1 MIGSDI
7 SPAVDH
13 LRAGELVAIPTET
26 VYGLAANALN
36 DEAVLQI
43 FEAKNRPHFD
53 PLIVPIGQR
62 QLPMFE
68 EYIHAEAQTLMDA
81 FWPGPLTVIIDKPP
95 FIPDIVC
102 SGLSTVG
109 LRMPDH
115 PLTQELLSEIDFP
128 LAAPSAN
135 PFTYVSPTTAQHVQ
149 DQLGDKVSYIL
160 DGGPAKVGIES
171 TIVRSD
177 QGGIKVLRLG
187 GLSLDE
193 LRKVEPNSEL
203 EINSNA
209 NPKAPGQLDRHYA
222 TQAPLLLVEDVEQA
236 VKESD
241 PATTAV
247 IGMKLP
253 ELKGVNLKLDLS
265 ENGDVSEAARNLFA
279 ALRLADSEGIEK
291 IICQKAPETGLGP
304 AINDRL
310 RRAAFR

>member
-53 PLIVPIGQR
+53 PLIVHIGQR

-68 EYIHAEAQTLMDA
+68 EYIHDEARTLMNS

-102 SGLSTVG
+102 SGLTTVG

-135 PFTYVSPTTAQHVQ
+135 PFTYVSPTTAQHVE

-171 TIVRSD
+171 TIMRSD

-193 LRKVEPNSEL
+193 LRKVEPNIEL

-209 NPKAPGQLDRHYA
+209 NPRAPGQLDRHYA
-222 TQAPLLLVEDVEQA
+222 TQTPLLLVDDVEEA
-236 VKESD
+236 VKGSD
-241 PATTAV
+241 LAKTAV

>member
-1 MIGSDI
+1 MIGTEI

-53 PLIVPIGQR
+53 PLIVHIGPR
-62 QLPMFE
+62 QLPMFDE
-68 EYIHAEAQTLMDA
+68 FIHAEARALMDT

-102 SGLSTVG
+102 SGLATMG

-149 DQLGDKVSYIL
+149 DQLGEEVSYIL

-177 QGGIKVLRLG
+177 QGGIRVLRLG

-193 LRKVEPNSEL
+193 LRKVEPNIEL

-209 NPKAPGQLDRHYA
+209 DPKAPGQLDRHYA
-222 TQAPLLLVEDVEQA
+222 TGTPLLLVDDIEKA
-236 VKESD
+236 VNESD
-241 PATTAV
+241 PTATAV
-247 IGMKLP
+247 IGMQLP
-253 ELKGVNLKLDLS
+253 ELEGVHLKLDLS
-265 ENGDVSEAARNLFA
+265 ENGDISEAARNLFA

>member
-1 MIGSDI
+1 MIGGAI

-53 PLIVPIGQR
+53 PLIVHIGPR

-68 EYIHAEAQTLMDA
+68 DYIHAEARTLMDT

-102 SGLSTVG
+102 SGLTSVG

-115 PLTQELLSEIDFP
+115 PLTQELLAEIDFP

-149 DQLGDKVSYIL
+149 DQLGDKVSYIF
-160 DGGPAKVGIES
+160 GW
-171 TIVRSD
+171 RSF
-177 QGGIKVLRLG
+177 K
-187 GLSLDE
+187 SW
-193 LRKVEPNSEL
+193 
-203 EINSNA
+203 
-209 NPKAPGQLDRHYA
+209 H
-222 TQAPLLLVEDVEQA
+222 
-236 VKESD
+236 
-241 PATTAV
+241 
-247 IGMKLP
+247 
-253 ELKGVNLKLDLS
+253 
-265 ENGDVSEAARNLFA
+265 
-279 ALRLADSEGIEK
+279 
-291 IICQKAPETGLGP
+291 
-304 AINDRL
+304 
-310 RRAAFR
+310 